1 MNILSQIVLFRKS
14 HVFTWVCVGVGADGG
29 SVNGSDGDG
38 GTCYPNM
45 PICLPCWPGCPSCQD
60 GTPCRVQEAWLLR
73 AGVLAVQGVFMFL
86 IFVSMLVAY
95 RHRRNRV
102 SQGLFGSAGPPYR
115 WDLNNQKSCSRR
127 CATMHCVSAVDLAEM
142 FGVIFDI
149 DCDHS
154 KLNLCL

>member
-38 GTCYPNM
+38 STCYPNM

-115 WDLNNQKSCSRR
+115 WDRVEEQSEELFQALCHD
-127 CATMHCVSAVDLAEM
+127 A
-142 FGVIFDI
+142 
-149 DCDHS
+149 
-154 KLNLCL
+154 LCLCC